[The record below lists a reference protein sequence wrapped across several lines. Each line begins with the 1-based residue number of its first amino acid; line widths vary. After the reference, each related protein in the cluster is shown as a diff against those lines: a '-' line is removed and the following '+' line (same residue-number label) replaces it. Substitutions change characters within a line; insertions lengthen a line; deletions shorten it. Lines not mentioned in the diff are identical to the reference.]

1 MSSETALP
9 LSHRRRS
16 GSETR
21 QKERRI
27 SLRVTGDEYAKVETA
42 AKSAGLT
49 LASYARLS
57 IVDAPRT
64 RTRRR
69 PLVDVAALSKLLGE
83 LNRIG
88 GNIHQILRRVNFGE
102 TPIAQEFHEALQGH
116 REIISEIRRAMGMEP

>member
-1 MSSETALP
+1 MSGETALP

-27 SLRVTGDEYAKVETA
+27 SLRVTGDEYAKVEA
-42 AKSAGLT
+42 AATGAGLT

-57 IVDAPRT
+57 LVDAPRT

-88 GNIHQILRRVNFGE
+88 GNIHQILRRVNFGD
-102 TPIAQEFHEALQGH
+102 TPVAHEFHEALQGH

>member
-1 MSSETALP
+1 MGEETKIP
-9 LSHRRRS
+9 LSHKRRS

-27 SLRVTGDEYAKVETA
+27 SLRVTGNEYAKVEAA
-42 AKSAGLT
+42 AKGAGIT

-57 IVDAPRT
+57 LIDTPQT

-69 PLVDVAALSKLLGE
+69 PLVDVAALAKLLGE

-102 TPIAQEFHEALQGH
+102 TPVAQEFHEALKGH
-116 REIISEIRRAMGMEP
+116 REIISAIRQAMGMQP

>member
-1 MSSETALP
+1 MADEANLP
-9 LSHRRRS
+9 LSHKRRS

-27 SLRVTGDEYAKVETA
+27 SLRVTGDEYARVETA
-42 AKSAGLT
+42 STEAGLT
-49 LASYARLS
+49 LASYTRSLL
-57 IVDAPRT
+57 IDAPRT

-69 PLVDVAALSKLLGE
+69 PRVDMAALAKLLGE

-102 TPIAQEFHEALQGH
+102 TPIATEFHEALRGH
-116 REIISEIRRAMGMEP
+116 REIISAIRVAMGMEA